1 MRTNKILA
9 KMRAGE
15 KAYGCSLIFPS
26 ADIIELLGIAGFDY
40 VFLDG
45 EHGPFSPEL
54 IEQMCSLRSPTPSA
68 YGRVADAAGL
78 TPIARVPNIQSSTI
92 LQFLDRGVMGI
103 MGPHICTGEQ
113 ARALADACRF
123 APQGKR
129 SFGSGRGTHY
139 GDPVERRQYMEQA
152 NAEMLVIALL
162 EDVEAVS
169 NLPDILSVEGIDF
182 FSYGPNDLAQSMGL
196 PGEPEHPKVEKVMAE
211 TTARIYEA
219 GKKMMSDVMLGTR
232 AAELILNG
240 AREFLQ
246 NAQQES

>member
-1 MRTNKILA
+1 MRKNNILE

-45 EHGPFSPEL
+45 EHGPFTPEI
-54 IEQMCSLRSPTPSA
+54 IEQMC
-68 YGRVADAAGL
+68 RVADAAGL

-103 MGPHICTGEQ
+103 MGPHICTGEHAQ
-113 ARALADACRF
+113 ALADACRF
-123 APQGKR
+123 APLGKR

-139 GDPVERRQYMEQA
+139 GDPVQRRQYMQQA
-152 NAEMLVIALL
+152 NDEMLVIALL
-162 EDVEAVS
+162 EDVEVTT
-169 NLPDILSVEGIDF
+169 NLSDILSVEGIDF

-196 PGEPEHPKVEKVMAE
+196 PGEPEHPKVQELMVQ
-211 TTARIYEA
+211 TTSRIRAA
-219 GKKMMSDVMLGTR
+219 GKKIMSDAMVSAR
-232 AAELILNG
+232 AAELILDG
-240 AREFLQ
+240 AREFLR
-246 NAQQES
+246 NPQQS

>member
-1 MRTNKILA
+1 MRKNRILA

-45 EHGPFSPEL
+45 EHGPFTPAI
-54 IEQMCSLRSPTPSA
+54 IEEMC
-68 YGRVADAAGL
+68 RVADAAGL
-78 TPIARVPNIQSSTI
+78 TPIARVPNIHSSTI

-103 MGPHICTGEQ
+103 MGPHICTGEDAQ
-113 ARALADACRF
+113 ALADACRF
-123 APQGKR
+123 TPLGKR

-139 GDPVERRQYMEQA
+139 GDPVQRGQYMEQA

-162 EDVEAVS
+162 EDVEIIT
-169 NLPDILSVEGIDF
+169 NLADILAVEGIDF

-196 PGEPEHPKVEKVMAE
+196 PGEPEHPKVQEVMAQ
-211 TTARIYEA
+211 TTARIRAA
-219 GKKMMSDVMLGTR
+219 GKKMMGDLMLGTG
-232 AAELILNG
+232 AVELILKG
-240 AREFLQ
+240 AREFLGNSQ
-246 NAQQES
+246 

>member
-15 KAYGCSLIFPS
+15 NAYGCSLIFPS
-26 ADIIELLGIAGFDY
+26 ADIIELLGISGFDY

-45 EHGPFSPEL
+45 EHGPFSPET
-54 IEQMCSLRSPTPSA
+54 IEQMC
-68 YGRVADAAGL
+68 RVADAAGL

-113 ARALADACRF
+113 AQALADACRF

-139 GDPVERRQYMEQA
+139 GDPVQRRQYMEKA

-162 EDVEAVS
+162 EDMEVIS

-182 FSYGPNDLAQSMGL
+182 YSYGPNDLAQSMGL
-196 PGEPEHPKVEKVMAE
+196 PGEPEHPKVQEVMAQ
-211 TTARIYEA
+211 TTSRIRAA
-219 GKKMMSDVMLGTR
+219 GKKMMSDVMVSIT
-232 AAELILNG
+232 ATELILNG
-240 AREFLQ
+240 AREFLR
-246 NAQQES
+246 NVQQEQ

>member
-45 EHGPFSPEL
+45 EHGPFSPMIL
-54 IEQMCSLRSPTPSA
+54 EQMC
-68 YGRVADAAGL
+68 RVADAAGL

-103 MGPHICTGEQ
+103 MGPHICTGEHAQ
-113 ARALADACRF
+113 ALADACRF
-123 APQGKR
+123 TPQGKR

-162 EDVEAVS
+162 EDVEVVA

>member
-1 MRTNKILA
+1 MRTNNILA
-9 KMRAGE
+9 KRRAGE

-45 EHGPFSPEL
+45 EHGPFSPET
-54 IEQMCSLRSPTPSA
+54 IEQMC
-68 YGRVADAAGL
+68 RVADAAGL

-113 ARALADACRF
+113 AQALADACRF

-139 GDPVERRQYMEQA
+139 GDPVQRRQYMEQA

-162 EDVEAVS
+162 EDVEVIS

-196 PGEPEHPKVEKVMAE
+196 PGEPEHPKVQETMAQ
-211 TTARIYEA
+211 TTSRIYEA
-219 GKKMMSDVMLGTR
+219 GKKMMGDVMV
-232 AAELILNG
+232 AATATELVLNA
-240 AREFLQ
+240 AREFLR